1 MRIPIAPQ
9 GYPFIFGILTI
20 TGLLWWFTSCG
31 EDGTYIYTS
40 IGGLLSAFVI
50 NFFRDPCRNTP
61 EGEDV
66 ITSPADGK
74 VIKVEKFIDERFLN
88 CEVMR
93 VCIFMNVF
101 DVHVNRAPL
110 AGKVTKMIYN
120 EGKFFPADRDK
131 ASLENEQNAVFIE
144 TESGLTVV
152 ANQIAGLV
160 ARRIV
165 PYVKKGD
172 SLRKGERFGMI
183 RFGSRVDLYLPPNTE
198 IDVKVGDKVKAGIN
212 IIGRLK

>member
-9 GYPFIFGILTI
+9 GYPFIFIIVSVTL
-20 TGLLWWFTSCG
+20 LLWHFTTNVEG
-31 EDGTYIYTS
+31 GTVVYTAIS
-40 IGGLLSAFVI
+40 GVLTVFVL
-50 NFFRDPCRNTP
+50 NFFRDPCRKIP

-74 VIKVEKFIDERFLN
+74 VIKVEKFIDDRFLDS
-88 CEVMR
+88 EVMR

-101 DVHVNRAPL
+101 DVHVNRAPI
-110 AGKVTKMIYN
+110 AGKVTKMVYN
-120 EGKFFPADRDK
+120 KGKFFPADRDK

-144 TESGLTVV
+144 TEKGLTVV

-165 PYVKKGD
+165 PYVKEGD

-183 RFGSRVDLYLPPNTE
+183 RFGSRVDLYLPPDTE
-198 IDVKVGDKVKAGIN
+198 IDVKVGQKVKAGLHV
-212 IIGRLK
+212 IGRLK